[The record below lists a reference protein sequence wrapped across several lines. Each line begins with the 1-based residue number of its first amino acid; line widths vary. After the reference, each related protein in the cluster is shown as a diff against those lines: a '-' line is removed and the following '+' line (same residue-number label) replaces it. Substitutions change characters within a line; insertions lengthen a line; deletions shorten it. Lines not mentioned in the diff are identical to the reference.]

1 MTAVFCAIDAPG
13 LEEAKYLVSRLSGT
27 GVGLKIG
34 LELFVSE
41 GPSCVEVLRKIAGE
55 DTPVFLDLKLHDIPN
70 TVAGAVRAAVKCR
83 AVFLTIHASG
93 GKEMM
98 RAAVLAAHEEAKK
111 EGVAAP
117 KLLGVTVLTH
127 MDENDLE
134 DVGQQSRPAEQ
145 VMRLAKLA
153 QDAGLQGIVC
163 SPQEIAS
170 LRKAI
175 PAEMELVVPGIR
187 PEGSDKGDQ
196 KRIMTPVEA
205 ASLGAD
211 YLVIG
216 RPITQAQDPASAA
229 RAIVA
234 SLQKRAA

>member
-1 MTAVFCAIDAPG
+1 MTGIFCAIDAPG
-13 LEEAKYLVSRLSGT
+13 LQEAKNLVEKISGT

-34 LELFVSE
+34 LELFVAE
-41 GPSCVEVLRKIAGE
+41 GPSCVEVLRKIAG
-55 DTPVFLDLKLHDIPN
+55 DNVPVFLDLKLHDIPN

-83 AVFLTIHASG
+83 ADFLTIHTSG

-98 RAAVLAAHEEAKK
+98 RAAALAAKEEAKK

-127 MDENDLE
+127 MDESDLE
-134 DVGQQSRPAEQ
+134 DVGQHPQAAEQ

-153 QDAGLQGIVC
+153 QSAGLQGVVC
-163 SPQEIAS
+163 SPKEISA
-170 LRKAI
+170 LRKSL
-175 PAEMELVVPGIR
+175 PSEMVLVVPGIR

-196 KRIMTPVEA
+196 KRVMTPVEA

-216 RPITQAQDPASAA
+216 RPITQAKDPAAAA
-229 RAIVA
+229 RDIVL
-234 SLQKRAA
+234 SLEKKAA

>member
-1 MTAVFCAIDAPG
+1 MTGIFCAIDAPG
-13 LEEAKYLVSRLSGT
+13 LGEAKELVSKLSGT

-34 LELFVSE
+34 LELFVAE
-41 GPSCVEVLRKIAGE
+41 GPACVGVLRNIAGN

-83 AVFLTIHASG
+83 VDFLTIHTSG

-98 RAAVLAAHEEAKK
+98 RVAALAAKEEAKK
-111 EGVAAP
+111 EGVAVP

-134 DVGQQSRPAEQ
+134 DVGQQPQPAEQ
-145 VMRLAKLA
+145 VLRLAKLA
-153 QDAGLQGIVC
+153 QSAGLQGVVC
-163 SPQEIAS
+163 SPKEIAS
-170 LRKAI
+170 LRKAL
-175 PAEMELVVPGIR
+175 PSEMELVVPGIR

-196 KRIMTPVEA
+196 KRVMTPVEA

-234 SLQKRAA
+234 SLEKRAA